1 MDPVVTDD
9 EETNEA
15 RMMVEKIVKECGPEL
30 SIHDF
35 RMVEGKTHN
44 NLIFDLVVPYEC
56 DQEVGD
62 ITTYIRKEIRRH
74 RENYFAVIK
83 VDRSYI

>member
-1 MDPVVTDD
+1 M
-9 EETNEA
+9 E
-15 RMMVEKIVKECGPEL
+15 RIVNECGSEL

-44 NLIFDLVVPYEC
+44 NLIFDLVVPYEY

-62 ITTYIRKEIRRH
+62 ITTHIRKEIRKH
-74 RENYFAVIK
+74 RDNYFAVIK